1 MAQSSEQELFTDE
14 IPDSP
19 IPRFPDSR
27 ILPFP
32 GFAHFPDSPISRILR
47 FRNSWVLRLKDSL
60 RKELY

>member
-32 GFAHFPDSPISRILR
+32 GFAHFPDSP
-47 FRNSWVLRLKDSL
+47 NSPIPQFLGSAS
-60 RKELY
+60 